1 MEERVKNLLDKH
13 KDDKDLT
20 SEKNYIKPGW
30 DWSEASLCY
39 WKLEGIVFSHNTKK
53 QILKM

>member
-30 DWSEASLCY
+30 DWSG
-39 WKLEGIVFSHNTKK
+39 GIGQRQAYVIGN
-53 QILKM
+53 LKG